1 MRKAI
6 FTLLLG
12 IVAVLSSYGQEE
24 KTEEDTLPHYFLNE
38 VQVIAKNRKHSYLSR
53 LEYNVRKVY
62 PYARIAAQTI
72 NKIES
77 KLATISDKK
86 ERKHVIKEE
95 YRSLMQTF
103 KKPLMKLSF
112 TQGRI
117 LIKLIHRETENTAFS
132 HIKEY
137 RGGFNAY
144 FWQSLALLFGNNLKA
159 DYDPQGKDAEI
170 EKVVQK
176 ILSEER
182 RKKATEK

>member
-1 MRKAI
+1 
-6 FTLLLG
+6 
-12 IVAVLSSYGQEE
+12 
-24 KTEEDTLPHYFLNE
+24 
-38 VQVIAKNRKHSYLSR
+38 
-53 LEYNVRKVY
+53 
-62 PYARIAAQTI
+62 
-72 NKIES
+72 
-77 KLATISDKK
+77 
-86 ERKHVIKEE
+86 
-95 YRSLMQTF
+95 
-103 KKPLMKLSF
+103 MKLSF

-159 DYDPQGKDAEI
+159 DYDPHGKDAEI